1 MGGFRLTFLQEEKDE
16 LLLQT
21 GEFAYQSECDRQI
34 WHGIV
39 TFDSFKRLLEG
50 NHIDFPTVTEE
61 EIEDKSKGD
70 ALSKGITLLQITWF
84 IIQIIARQQQNL
96 AITQLELTTV
106 ALSSLNV
113 AMYVFWWNK
122 PLDLRCPFILQTKS
136 AENYMRQ
143 KATERKWRF
152 DEETKFHLRIH
163 WRESIVSSSRHIWVA
178 VDLFIRNIP
187 AYKSAGLEI
196 LHLCFL
202 TIFGCMF
209 GRHRRSISVFH
220 CSSQPTE
227 LSIVGRLCVRISH
240 ARRWLWCMISHKP
253 ALIGALF
260 TSLPIESILDR
271 YPYSPL
277 KDGKHKLDSVTVLNL
292 VFSDDQS
299 VMRYVMR
306 MILCGQ
312 KAPWEPVYFFA
323 ACAGASFG
331 AIHCFAWDL
340 EFPTRAE
347 QILWRLASLG
357 VVTAC
362 TVIMSG
368 ILVYK
373 TVGDRWRGKRQP
385 EPEEPQARIQNETPK
400 RSPFDV
406 LFRLVSNLGILSYP
420 SARFSLVILAVTSLR
435 QLPPSAFG
443 TVQWAELISHL

>member
-16 LLLQT
+16 LLLKT

-39 TFDSFKRLLEG
+39 TFDTFKRLLEG

-136 AENYMRQ
+136 VEKYMRH
-143 KATERKWRF
+143 KATKKTWRF
-152 DEETKFHLRIH
+152 DKEANFHLRIH
-163 WRESIVSSSRHIWVA
+163 WRESIVSFSRHIWAA
-178 VDLFIRNIP
+178 VDLFVQSIP
-187 AYKSAGLEI
+187 EYKTAGLEI
-196 LHLCFL
+196 LHHCFQ

-209 GRHRRSISVFH
+209 DRHRRTNSAFRY
-220 CSSQPTE
+220 SSQPSE
-227 LSIVGRLCVRISH
+227 LSILGRLRVGIHH
-240 ARRWLWCMISHKP
+240 ARRWLWRIISHKP
-253 ALIGALF
+253 ALVGALF
-260 TSLPIESILDR
+260 TSLPIESVLGR
-271 YPYSPL
+271 YDYDPL
-277 KDGKHKLDSVTVLNL
+277 EDGKHKLESVTVLDL
-292 VFSDDQS
+292 IFSDDQS
-299 VMRYVMR
+299 VMQFVMR

-312 KAPWEPVYFFA
+312 EAPWEPVYFFA

-362 TVIMSG
+362 TVIMTG

-373 TVGDRWRGKRQP
+373 TVGDRWRGKGH
-385 EPEEPQARIQNETPK
+385 PEEHCDENGRPK
-400 RSPFDV
+400 SSPFDV
-406 LFRLVSNLGILSYP
+406 LFHLVSNLGILSYP